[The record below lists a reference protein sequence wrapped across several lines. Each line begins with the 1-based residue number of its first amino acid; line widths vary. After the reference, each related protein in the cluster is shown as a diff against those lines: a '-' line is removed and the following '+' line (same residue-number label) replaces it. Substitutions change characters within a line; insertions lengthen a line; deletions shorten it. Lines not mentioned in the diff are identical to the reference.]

1 MYTYAVMKLL
11 LSTSA
16 GTLGVCS
23 EAKGLTNIA
32 RGEGVKVKPFLPG
45 HLGTFDIT
53 SEGQAIIVETKR
65 YLNIGG
71 SDFTSIYAV
80 HPTDIHANIRLLLKD
95 AVKKRL
101 MANRRIGS
109 FLSGGLDS
117 SLVTALLAQCL
128 SEAGCEYKLQTF
140 TIGMEEDSP
149 DMKAARIVAN
159 YLGTEHHEVRFTPE
173 EGIAAIREVIS
184 SIESFDTSIIRGS
197 VAQYLTSKYIKE
209 KTDATVIFS
218 GEGSDELCQGY
229 IYFHMAPT
237 AADGDAEA
245 HRRLHD
251 LYLYDNLR
259 IDRTTAAHGL
269 EVRVPYLDKFFT
281 SYYLSIP
288 PEKRLPQDG
297 IEKHLLRSAFADTGL
312 LPDEILWRPKEF
324 FSDGLASTK
333 RSWFQVLQEE
343 FEDKVRLGKVC
354 GDY

>member
-1 MYTYAVMKLL
+1 
-11 LSTSA
+11 
-16 GTLGVCS
+16 
-23 EAKGLTNIA
+23 
-32 RGEGVKVKPFLPG
+32 
-45 HLGTFDIT
+45 
-53 SEGQAIIVETKR
+53 
-65 YLNIGG
+65 
-71 SDFTSIYAV
+71 
-80 HPTDIHANIRLLLKD
+80 
-95 AVKKRL
+95 